1 MNLFT
6 PAAGLF
12 GTHVTWKD
20 IEEDMQREL
29 RTAASFGLNK
39 SAKNIGDNKVN
50 CSIFIHNSS
59 DSLLITRK
67 NHMIQGFL
75 SRIVLIDPDW
85 LQVDKNLPEKF
96 VVKVRYSFPI

>member
-29 RTAASFGLNK
+29 RTTASFGLNK
-39 SAKNIGDNKVN
+39 SAKNIGDNK
-50 CSIFIHNSS
+50 
-59 DSLLITRK
+59 
-67 NHMIQGFL
+67 GFL
-75 SRIVLIDPDW
+75 SRIILIDPDW
-85 LQVDKNLPEKF
+85 QQIDKNLPEKF
-96 VVKVRYSFPI
+96 VVKVRHFLPLEYRPKMRFLDCHSIGYAAVHV